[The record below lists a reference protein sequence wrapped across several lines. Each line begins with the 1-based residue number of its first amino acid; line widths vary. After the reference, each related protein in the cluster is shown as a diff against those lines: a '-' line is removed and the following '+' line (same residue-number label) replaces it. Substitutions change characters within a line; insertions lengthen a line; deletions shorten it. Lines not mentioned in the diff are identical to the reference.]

1 MNPVA
6 HFEKNARA
14 IWASRMGAE
23 QKSQKLAEL
32 SDQIAEYLS
41 RFEELP
47 AEKRTQDEWAKAAVE
62 RARKYLENLAC
73 DVRHLSVQ
81 CRIPS

>member
-6 HFEKNARA
+6 HFEKAARA
-14 IWASRMGAE
+14 IWASRLGPE
-23 QKSQKLAEL
+23 QKSQKLAAL
-32 SDQIAEYLS
+32 SDQISQYLS
-41 RFEELP
+41 RFDELP
-47 AEKRTQDEWAKAAVE
+47 EEKRSQDEWAVAAVD
-62 RARKYLENLAC
+62 RARKYLENLAS